1 MGKQNSRG
9 QKRKLGV
16 GKQRQLRVTSSFS
29 WYFNSLSTIRDDKQH
44 STVNNAINKSC
55 GAIFRQKRVQTRLGL
70 FCSFFIIS
78 SVRRQTSHR
87 SLKNEQPR
95 CSPPYELLCAPL
107 PFGWLRQVR
116 YRVSNRVFNVMVF
129 FGWYLLRRPP
139 AKKSIFPPSA
149 LSRVRVL
156 FVWWLDTVHGTEL
169 TSFAS
174 SPSLLLPGRIP
185 MCGVVYIGLDFAFR
199 AGALFLGG

>member
-1 MGKQNSRG
+1 MSKLKWRG
-9 QKRKLGV
+9 IYL
-16 GKQRQLRVTSSFS
+16 TCS
-29 WYFNSLSTIRDDKQH
+29 
-44 STVNNAINKSC
+44 NAACHNNKSC
-55 GAIFRQKRVQTRLGL
+55 WRNFWSELNGCTRQYSCLY
-70 FCSFFIIS
+70 IM
-78 SVRRQTSHR
+78 SVRRQPTPH

-129 FGWYLLRRPP
+129 VGWYLLRRPP

-169 TSFAS
+169 TSSAS
-174 SPSLLLPGRIP
+174 SPSLFLPGRIP
-185 MCGVVYIGLDFAFR
+185 MVWRGLHWVGFCFR
-199 AGALFLGG
+199 AGALFFG